1 MLSKSAIT
9 MHVKTEEIRRIRRER
24 DFSQEYMAEM
34 LNLSQSQYSRL
45 ENNESPI
52 DFEKIGKIAIILDVN
67 PFDILEFSEQSF
79 INCSQSGNIN
89 TINNNEDFKNERES
103 YLQQIKELKE
113 DKEFLKQEIISLKK
127 LLDKLS

>member
-1 MLSKSAIT
+1 
-9 MHVKTEEIRRIRRER
+9 MHVKTEEIRRIRREK

-52 DFEKIGKIAIILDVN
+52 DFEKVGKIAIILDVN

-89 TINNNEDFKNERES
+89 TINNNEDFKHERES

-127 LLDKLS
+127 ILDK

>member
-1 MLSKSAIT
+1 

>member
-1 MLSKSAIT
+1 
-9 MHVKTEEIRRIRRER
+9 MHVKTEEIRRIRREK

-52 DFEKIGKIAIILDVN
+52 DFEKVGKIAIILDVN

-89 TINNNEDFKNERES
+89 TINNSEDFKHERES

-113 DKEFLKQEIISLKK
+113 DKEFLKQEIILLKK
-127 LLDKLS
+127 LLNK

>member
-1 MLSKSAIT
+1 
-9 MHVKTEEIRRIRRER
+9 MHVKTEEIRRIRREK

-89 TINNNEDFKNERES
+89 TINNNEDFKHERDS
-103 YLQQIKELKE
+103 YLQQIKEL
-113 DKEFLKQEIISLKK
+113 LNIRK
-127 LLDKLS
+127 LA

>member
-1 MLSKSAIT
+1 
-9 MHVKTEEIRRIRRER
+9 MHVKTEEIRRIRREK

-52 DFEKIGKIAIILDVN
+52 DFEKVGKIAIILDVN

-79 INCSQSGNIN
+79 VNCSQSGNIN
-89 TINNNEDFKNERES
+89 TINNNEDFKYERES
-103 YLQQIKELKE
+103 YLQQIRELNE
-113 DKEFLKQEIISLKK
+113 DKEFLKQEIILLKR
-127 LLDKLS
+127 LLDKHL

>member
-1 MLSKSAIT
+1 

-127 LLDKLS
+127 LLNKLS

>member
-1 MLSKSAIT
+1 

-52 DFEKIGKIAIILDVN
+52 DFEKVGKIAIILDVN

-89 TINNNEDFKNERES
+89 TINNNEDFKHERES

-127 LLDKLS
+127 LLDK

>member
-1 MLSKSAIT
+1 

-89 TINNNEDFKNERES
+89 TINNNEDFRSERES